1 MAEIVQMPKLGF
13 DMKEGVLVRW
23 VKTEGESV
31 QKGEVLAEI
40 ETDKA
45 TVEVESS
52 FSGNLY
58 KQLVDVDAIVPIGDP
73 IAVIADPDE
82 KVDLNQL
89 IGKKEKKS
97 DDETST
103 QVPEEKSEPVDEPE
117 HENTGSE
124 ERIKAS
130 PIARRIAEENQVKL
144 SEISGTGP
152 GGRIVKKDVESAIES
167 GKSEKS
173 SEVKTRNRE
182 TSSGERSRS
191 RPIST
196 GSWLECFRKAKR
208 RCKGSG

>member
-23 VKTEGESV
+23 VKMEGESV
-31 QKGEVLAEI
+31 QKGDVLAEI

-58 KQLVDVDAIVPIGDP
+58 KQLADVDAIVPIGDP

-89 IGKKEKKS
+89 IGKKEVKPA
-97 DDETST
+97 DDAANEI
-103 QVPEEKSEPVDEPE
+103 PDEKTESVDEQE

-130 PIARRIAEENQVKL
+130 PIARRIAEENQVK
-144 SEISGTGP
+144 I
-152 GGRIVKKDVESAIES
+152 I
-167 GKSEKS
+167 
-173 SEVKTRNRE
+173 
-182 TSSGERSRS
+182 
-191 RPIST
+191 
-196 GSWLECFRKAKR
+196 
-208 RCKGSG
+208 